1 MGVLDYI
8 IKKMEYDVNINKKID
23 FNKIEQEMSIV
34 ATFLEDKK
42 YIDINFGIVG
52 KDSKEVNIFNL
63 KVEYRV
69 ELEKEIEDTT
79 NNNIENI
86 IKKFY
91 PKFEKF
97 IKNFYSKEAGLH
109 DLKPPKF

>member
-1 MGVLDYI
+1 MEVLDYI
-8 IKKMEYDVNINKKID
+8 IKRMKYDVNINDKIN
-23 FNKIEQEMSIV
+23 FNKIDQEMSIV
-34 ATFLEDKK
+34 ATLLEDKK

-79 NNNIENI
+79 NNNIANI

-91 PKFEKF
+91 PKFEKY
-97 IKNFYSKEAGLH
+97 IKNFYNKEAGLH

>member
-1 MGVLDYI
+1 MEVLDYI
-8 IKKMEYDVNINKKID
+8 IKKMEYNININDKID
-23 FNKIEQEMSIV
+23 FNRIDQEMSIV
-34 ATFLEDKK
+34 GTLLEDKK
-42 YIDINFGIVG
+42 YIDVNFGIVG
-52 KDSKEVNIFNL
+52 KDSKKLNIFNL
-63 KVEYRV
+63 KVEYRI
-69 ELEKEIEDTT
+69 ELEKEIEDIT

-97 IKNFYSKEAGLH
+97 IKNFYNKEAGLH

>member
-1 MGVLDYI
+1 M
-8 IKKMEYDVNINKKID
+8 
-23 FNKIEQEMSIV
+23 
-34 ATFLEDKK
+34 
-42 YIDINFGIVG
+42 
-52 KDSKEVNIFNL
+52 
-63 KVEYRV
+63 

-79 NNNIENI
+79 NNNIANI

-97 IKNFYSKEAGLH
+97 IKNFYNKEAGLH

>member
-8 IKKMEYDVNINKKID
+8 IKKMEYDVNINEKID
-23 FNKIEQEMSIV
+23 FNKIDQEMSI
-34 ATFLEDKK
+34 TGTLLEDKK
-42 YIDINFGIVG
+42 YIDIYFKILA
-52 KDSKEVNIFNL
+52 KDEKKIEIFSL
-63 KVEYRV
+63 FVDYRV

-79 NNNIENI
+79 DNNIENI
-86 IKKFY
+86 IREFY

-97 IKNFYSKEAGLH
+97 IKNFYNKEAGLH

>member
-8 IKKMEYDVNINKKID
+8 IKKMEYDVNINEKID

-34 ATFLEDKK
+34 ATLLENKK
-42 YIDINFGIVG
+42 YIDINFTIVG
-52 KDSKEVNIFNL
+52 RDSKEVNIFSL
-63 KVEYRV
+63 KVDYRV

-91 PKFEKF
+91 PKFKKF
-97 IKNFYSKEAGLH
+97 IKNFYNKEAGLH

>member
-8 IKKMEYDVNINKKID
+8 IKKMEYDVNINEKID
-23 FNKIEQEMSIV
+23 FNKIDQEMSIV
-34 ATFLEDKK
+34 ATLLEDKK
-42 YIDINFGIVG
+42 YIDINFTIVG
-52 KDSKEVNIFNL
+52 RDSKEVNIFNL
-63 KVEYRV
+63 KVDYRV

-79 NNNIENI
+79 NNNIANI

-97 IKNFYSKEAGLH
+97 IKNFYNKEAGLH